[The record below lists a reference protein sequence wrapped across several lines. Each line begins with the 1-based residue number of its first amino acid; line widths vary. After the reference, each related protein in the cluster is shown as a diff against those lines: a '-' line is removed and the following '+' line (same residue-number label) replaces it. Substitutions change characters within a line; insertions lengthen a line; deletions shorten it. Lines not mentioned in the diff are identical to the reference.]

1 MQVMK
6 RKWESE
12 VVNMAI
18 LAVMC
23 AAVCLVALWGC
34 GYL

>member
-1 MQVMK
+1 MQGMK
-6 RKWESE
+6 RKWKSE
-12 VVNMAI
+12 VGNMVI

-23 AAVCLVALWGC
+23 AAVYLVALWGC